1 MILFTSESSRIRRR
15 WRRLGWAYA
24 GITVFCIL
32 FGAVY
37 EKFGHGVFSY
47 YMIYAFFLPF
57 VGGMLPSFYAG
68 YESRKMIPM
77 RGQSFWNFGIAVWT
91 MGCFVKGILEI
102 YGTTNRLLSVY
113 WIVGGV
119 SLLIG
124 AGLRLGKHYE

>member
-1 MILFTSESSRIRRR
+1 
-15 WRRLGWAYA
+15 
-24 GITVFCIL
+24 
-32 FGAVY
+32 
-37 EKFGHGVFSY
+37 
-47 YMIYAFFLPF
+47 
-57 VGGMLPSFYAG
+57 
-68 YESRKMIPM
+68 M

-124 AGLRLGKHYE
+124 AGLRMGKRYE